1 MKTIIET
8 SYLSDE
14 EIVRAC
20 KICEEA
26 GVDFVKTSTGF
37 SGAGAKVE
45 HIQLMRQTLNPE
57 TGIKAS
63 GGIKTREQAIAMI
76 QAGADRLG
84 TSSGTQLIVE

>member
-14 EIVRAC
+14 EIREAC
-20 KICEEA
+20 KICEDA

-37 SGAGAKVE
+37 SSAGAKVE
-45 HIQLMRQTLNPE
+45 HIRLMRSVLSSN

-63 GGIKTREQAIAMI
+63 GGIKTREQALQMI
-76 QAGADRLG
+76 EAGADRLG
-84 TSSGTQLIVE
+84 TSSGVQLL